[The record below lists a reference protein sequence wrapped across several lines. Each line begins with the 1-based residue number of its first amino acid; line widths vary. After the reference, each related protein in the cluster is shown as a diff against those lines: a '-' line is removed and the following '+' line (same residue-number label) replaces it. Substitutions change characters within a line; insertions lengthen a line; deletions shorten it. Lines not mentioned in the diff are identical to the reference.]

1 MTEMTPKQI
10 ELARH
15 ALGLPNELRRSCR
28 NRFIAGE
35 GHANHAEWTAMVEA
49 GHAQRHRAEKQ
60 IIRAEKRISR
70 GDCVFQLTDQGAKAA
85 VMPGEELNPYD
96 FPLAYVQMLG
106 LATADVNPRIAIGQL
121 ERHIAGLRRGT
132 PLSAGPREFETEL
145 AGLAIVGLK
154 AAETAPK
161 DKSRIIPRSQ
171 RKAALLEI
179 ALANLVYEATHLSPC
194 NEDRSHNC
202 RISAEALQIAREALQ
217 AA

>member
-1 MTEMTPKQI
+1 MTPKQI

-15 ALGLPNELRRSCR
+15 ALGLPNERRCSCS
-28 NRFIAGE
+28 NRFIAGK
-35 GHANHAEWTAMVEA
+35 GHADHAEWIAMVEA
-49 GHAQRHRAEKQ
+49 GYAQRHRF
-60 IIRAEKRISR
+60 EKRISR
-70 GDCVFQLTDQGAKAA
+70 RDCVFQLTDEGAKAA

-106 LATADVNPRIAIGQL
+106 LATDDVNPRIAIGQL

-161 DKSRIIPRSQ
+161 DESRIIPRSQ